1 MRLNSFRDVIEDRFY
16 NEIFNKLSIFVQS
29 NPDKLESKSN
39 YVESPDE
46 AELYDF
52 EIKWVSITGSEG
64 NGIQFDVILSA
75 EIEIAE
81 TIKRNRETDGL
92 QQWFRISCA
101 TILEDGLQDFDVIDV
116 SIYMRQKEKKENRL
130 SEYLVPVI
138 GKEELDQVA
147 ETFLKKYYPEA
158 LEKPVK
164 VPARKIAKRMGLK
177 VHQVH
182 LTQFGTIFGQI
193 YFSDSLINYF
203 EINTGTY
210 KKAKVK
216 RGTVLIDPDVFF
228 MRNIGSMNNTIIH
241 ECVHWDLHK
250 KFFELEKL
258 YNPEARA
265 ISCQVREGSKDEKN
279 RTPFD
284 WMEWQANALAPRIL
298 MPEKQTR
305 VKIEELIVKY
315 QNSYTQG
322 NTYTIFEAVV
332 DELSDFFEVSKVA
345 AKIRMI
351 DLGYK
356 QAIGVY
362 NYIDEQYVPSH
373 SFDEM
378 ALTNNQTFSI
388 SAQDVLYEY
397 ATKPALKQLLDS
409 GKFLYVNAHVCIN
422 DQKYIQKNP
431 AGFATLTD
439 YARNHIDECCL
450 VFDVKAK
457 ANSRYGIEYYKEA
470 VLFRNVA
477 TDRFIEVSF
486 SESQHNF
493 STKELVENRK
503 ALISKANEIAAIQRH
518 LPQTFSDSV
527 IAHMKR
533 IEISVE
539 GLAEKA
545 DLSTKT
551 IQRIRNELDY
561 KPKFGTVVS
570 ICAGLQLPLPLSL
583 DLVQKSGNV
592 FMTGSPK
599 HILYQ
604 WILSGMHLSP
614 IEECNELMKAS
625 HYKVLSKED

>member
-1 MRLNSFRDVIEDRFY
+1 MKLNSFRDVIEDRFY
-16 NEIFNKLSIFVQS
+16 NEIFNELSIFVQS

-46 AELYDF
+46 AELSDF
-52 EIKWVSITGSEG
+52 EIKWVSITSSGG
-64 NGIQFDVILSA
+64 NEIQFDVILSA

-92 QQWFRISCA
+92 QQWFRISCGA
-101 TILEDGLQDFDVIDV
+101 ILEDGLQDFGVIDV
-116 SIYMRQKEKKENRL
+116 SVYMKQKEKKENRL

-138 GKEELDQVA
+138 SKEGLDKVA
-147 ETFLKKYYPEA
+147 ETFLKKYYPVA
-158 LEKPVK
+158 LEKPMK

-177 VHQVH
+177 VHKVH
-182 LTQFGTIFGQI
+182 ITQLGTIFGQI
-193 YFSDSLINYF
+193 YFSDSRIKYYD
-203 EINTGTY
+203 ITTGTY
-210 KKAKVK
+210 KKARVK
-216 RGTVLIDPDVFF
+216 RGTILIDPDVFF

-250 KFFELEKL
+250 NFFELEKL

-265 ISCQVREGSKDEKN
+265 ISCQVREGAEDERN
-279 RTPFD
+279 RTPLD

-305 VKIEELIVKY
+305 VKIEELIAKY
-315 QNSYTQG
+315 QKCNEKGY
-322 NTYTIFEAVV
+322 TYTIFEAVV
-332 DELSDFFEVSKVA
+332 DELSNFFEVSKVA

-373 SFDEM
+373 SFDEI

-388 SAQDVLYEY
+388 SAQDILYEY

-409 GKFLYVNAHVCIN
+409 GEFLYVNAHVCIN
-422 DQKYIQKNP
+422 DPKYIQKND
-431 AGFATLTD
+431 AGYATLTD

-450 VFDVKAK
+450 IFDVKAK

-470 VLFRNVA
+470 VLFRSVA

-486 SESQHNF
+486 SESQHNL
-493 STKELVENRK
+493 SAEEVAKKRL
-503 ALISKANEIAAIQRH
+503 ALSSKASEIAAIQRQ
-518 LPQTFSDSV
+518 LPQTFGDSV
-527 IAHMKR
+527 VVHMDR
-533 IEISVE
+533 IGVSVE
-539 GLAEKA
+539 ELAERA
-545 DLSTKT
+545 DISSKT
-551 IQRIRNELDY
+551 IQRIRNDLDY

-570 ICAGLQLPLPLSL
+570 ICVGLQLPLPLSL

-592 FMTGSPK
+592 FMPGSQK

-604 WILSGMHLSP
+604 MILTGMYLNP

-625 HYKVLSKED
+625 KFKVLSKEN